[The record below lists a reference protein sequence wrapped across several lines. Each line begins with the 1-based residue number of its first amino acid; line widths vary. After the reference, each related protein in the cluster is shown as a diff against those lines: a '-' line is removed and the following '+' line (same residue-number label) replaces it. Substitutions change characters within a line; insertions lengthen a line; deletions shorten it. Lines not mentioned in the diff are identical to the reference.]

1 MRVEAGEIYV
11 RLLRPDDAPAQ
22 LDLLQRN
29 REFFRPFEPR
39 RPPEQETLEAQR
51 ELLRSSHERSAL
63 GEEYSFGVFLEDDD
77 VLIGRANLT
86 NIIRRAFQ
94 NAYLGY
100 YLDEAYNGRGF
111 MTKAVAA
118 VVGYALGPVRLHR
131 IQAAVMPENLP
142 SIRVL
147 EKVGFRREGFAANYL
162 RIDGRWRDHYI
173 YAITAED
180 PLQPNV
186 LL

>member
-1 MRVEAGEIYV
+1 MRVDAGEIYV

-22 LDLLQRN
+22 LDLLERN

-39 RPPEQETLEAQR
+39 RPPGQWSLEAQR
-51 ELLRSSHERSAL
+51 DLLTATHERNAR
-63 GEEYSFGVFLEDDD
+63 GEEFSFGVFRKEDDL
-77 VLIGRANLT
+77 LIGRVNLT

-100 YLDEAYNGRGF
+100 YLDRAHNGRGH
-111 MTKAVAA
+111 MTTAVGA

-131 IQAAVMPENLP
+131 VQAAVMPENTA
-142 SIRVL
+142 SVRVL
-147 EKVGFRREGFAANYL
+147 QKVGFRLEGRAHGYL
-162 RIDGRWRDHYI
+162 RIDGRWRDHDL

-180 PLQPNV
+180 PLPKTG